1 MILKNHFET
10 APFLLPS
17 AGDEPQHGVDAVG
30 TRLPRR
36 RLPVQLLAAGLG
48 QAVILPGAAVG
59 LGLVGRDI
67 AAVFQLFQDR
77 VERALLHLEGVV
89 RAALQLRDH
98 LVAVQVLP
106 LEQGEDE

>member
-1 MILKNHFET
+1 MGI
-10 APFLLPS
+10 
-17 AGDEPQHGVDAVG
+17 
-30 TRLPRR
+30 RLPRC

-106 LEQGEDE
+106 LEQGEDEQRCVLQGFLFAFHEKTSSLWFSR

>member
-1 MILKNHFET
+1 MPWEYACH
-10 APFLLPS
+10 A
-17 AGDEPQHGVDAVG
+17 AVS
-30 TRLPRR
+30 RS
-36 RLPVQLLAAGLG
+36 GLG
-48 QAVILPGAAVG
+48 QAVMLPGAAVG

-67 AAVFQLFQDR
+67 AAVFQLFQDW

-106 LEQGEDE
+106 LEQGEDEQRGVFQGFLFAFHEKTSSLWFSR